1 VEGAGARK
9 GLSRLVTM
17 PFRNP
22 IGPVAGAATW
32 VAGATSAVA
41 AATASVASALLAVLT
56 VNARVVATTFA
67 SVTVA
72 DGCLTVST
80 TVTTADL
87 RVAGVDRAEI
97 SDVVAA
103 LTMAECVEFEPVL
116 AGLDVVCSVCG
127 AEVTGGVLA

>member
-1 VEGAGARK
+1 MEGAGARK

-22 IGPVAGAATW
+22 TGPVAGAATW
-32 VAGATSAVA
+32 AAGATSAVS
-41 AATASVASALLAVLT
+41 AATASVASALFAILT
-56 VNARVVATTFA
+56 VNARVVVATLA

-80 TVTTADL
+80 TFTTADL
-87 RVAGVDRAEI
+87 RVAGVDEAEI

-103 LTMAECVEFEPVL
+103 LTMAKCVEFEPVL
-116 AGLDVVCSVCG
+116 AGVDDGCSVCG